1 MRWTSNDL
9 AGLNVV
15 GDTSHPGR
23 PVDARKAQGVSA
35 HQIGEIAPPRSRQSV
50 REAAVAILSDAWP
63 WSKMNKTETRYAR
76 EFLVGNPRVI
86 EWHYESINLRL
97 GESLFYCPD
106 FLVVMDDGRRRF
118 VEVKGGYVRED
129 AEVKFKAA
137 AMRYTLLAYFEM
149 WQWTKKGG
157 WVCIREI

>member
-1 MRWTSNDL
+1 MRWASADL

-15 GDTSHPGR
+15 RDTSRSIR
-23 PVDARKAQGVSA
+23 PVDARKAQGVSV
-35 HQIGEIAPPRSRQSV
+35 HQIGEIAPPRSSQ
-50 REAAVAILSDAWP
+50 DATRGRGPDPSEVWP
-63 WSKMNKTETRYAR
+63 WDAMNKTESRYAR
-76 EFLVGNPRVI
+76 EHLQHNPDVI

-97 GESLFYCPD
+97 GENLFYRPD
-106 FLVVMDDGRRRF
+106 FFVVMSDGRRRF

-137 AMRYTLLAYFEM
+137 ALRYTLLAYFEM